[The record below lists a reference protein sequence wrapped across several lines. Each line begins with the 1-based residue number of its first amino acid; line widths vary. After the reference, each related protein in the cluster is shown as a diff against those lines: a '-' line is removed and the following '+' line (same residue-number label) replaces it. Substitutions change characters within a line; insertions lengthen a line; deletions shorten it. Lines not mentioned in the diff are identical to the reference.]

1 MKDMKSAYSTQGHGA
16 VRPLI
21 LTQRTNTGALNAPIF
36 FQETCLGIAQ
46 DQSQLVMRRYFE
58 RFSPADSHW
67 VEYIHSI
74 PTAEFIHWIM
84 THGQLRIE
92 CSENTPFGQIQTA
105 GEAH

>member
-1 MKDMKSAYSTQGHGA
+1 MKVMSSRYTAEGRDT

-21 LTQRTNTGALNAPIF
+21 LTQRTAAPGLDTPII
-36 FQETCLGIAQ
+36 FQETCLGLAC
-46 DQSQLVMRRYFE
+46 DRSQIVVRRYFE
-58 RFSPADSHW
+58 RYSPDCADW

-92 CSENTPFGQIQTA
+92 CSENTPKTHVHA
-105 GEAH
+105 

>member
-1 MKDMKSAYSTQGHGA
+1 
-16 VRPLI
+16 
-21 LTQRTNTGALNAPIF
+21 
-36 FQETCLGIAQ
+36 
-46 DQSQLVMRRYFE
+46 MRRYFE
-58 RFSPADSHW
+58 RFSPAESHW

-74 PTAEFIHWIM
+74 PTTEFIHWIM